1 MRKIIAS
8 VYITLDGV
16 IENPSWSAPF
26 FNDEAAKFA
35 QAQLFAAEALLLG
48 RVTYQ
53 GFSAAWPTITN
64 EDGFADRMNSMRKYV
79 ATTTL
84 DTAEWNA
91 TLLTGNVPAAVTELK
106 QQDGGD
112 LLVYGSGDLVNTLL
126 EADLVDE
133 LRLWTHPVIE
143 GTGKRLF
150 TAASPKKT
158 LQLIST
164 TTFSTG
170 AQVLAYAPVAPAGQ

>member
-1 MRKIIAS
+1 MRKVIAS

-16 IENPSWSAPF
+16 VENPAWSAPF

-35 QAQLFAAEALLLG
+35 RAQLFAADALLLG

-53 GFSAAWPTITN
+53 GFIQAWPSMTD
-64 EDGFADRMNSMRKYV
+64 EDGFAEKMNSMPKYV

-84 DTAEWNA
+84 DTPEWNA
-91 TLLTGNVPAAVTELK
+91 TFLADDVPAAVTELK
-106 QQDGGD
+106 QQAGGD
-112 LLVYGSGDLVNTLL
+112 LLVYGSGDLINTLL
-126 EADLVDE
+126 EHDLIDE
-133 LRLWTHPVIE
+133 LRLWTHPVVE

-150 TAASPKKT
+150 SESSPKKT
-158 LQLIST
+158 LQLIGT

-170 AQVLAYAPVAPAGQ
+170 AQVLAYAPAAPAGR

>member
-1 MRKIIAS
+1 MRKVIAS

-16 IENPSWSAPF
+16 VENPAWTAPF

-35 QAQLFAAEALLLG
+35 QAQLFAADALLLG

-53 GFSAAWPTITN
+53 GFVQAWPSMTD
-64 EDGFADRMNSMRKYV
+64 EDGFADKMNSMPKYV

-84 DTAEWNA
+84 ETPEWNA
-91 TLLTGNVPAAVTELK
+91 TFLGGDVPAAVAELK

-112 LLVYGSGDLVNTLL
+112 LLIYGSGDLVNTLL
-126 EADLVDE
+126 ECDLIDE
-133 LRLWTHPVIE
+133 LRLWAHPVIE

-150 TAASPKKT
+150 TERSPKKT
-158 LQLIST
+158 LRPIGT

-170 AQVLAYAPVAPAGQ
+170 AQVHAYAPARPAGQ